1 MAITNMMPQRV
12 QIKKILIAN
21 RGEIALRIIRACREL
36 GIKTVAVYS
45 DIDIC
50 SLHVRLADEVCHIG
64 ESAANESYL
73 RIDKIID
80 AALKTGADAVHP
92 GYGFLAE
99 NPELAK
105 SCIEND
111 ILFIGPDP
119 DVILS
124 MGEKTIAKKTMIGAG
139 IPTIPGADRSIL
151 DVEEARTIAGELG
164 YPVILKASMGGG
176 GRGMRIVH
184 EPRGMDLAFW
194 SAKSEALAAFG
205 SESVFMEKYI
215 INPRHIEFQILA
227 DKHGNVVHLGE
238 RDCTLQR
245 RNQKLLEEAP
255 SPFLNSEKREKM
267 GKIAVTAA
275 KAANYQSAG
284 TVEFLIDADDNFY
297 FMEMNTRIQVEHP
310 VTEMV
315 TGVEHP
321 VTEMVTG
328 IDLIKEQIRIAQ
340 GEKLRYTQEDIK
352 VNGWSIECRINAE
365 DPFADF
371 IPNPGRIE
379 SVRFPMGP
387 GIRIDTA
394 VFDGYEI
401 PRQYDS
407 LIAKVVVHAANRRS
421 AINRMEYALTE
432 MKILGIRTTKEF
444 HLALMKNRDFR
455 NSQYDTS
462 FIEKN
467 IKRLKSDLSIDE
479 GAAAIATAVDVFLYT
494 RRMTMKHQDRNG
506 VRGQNVR
513 SAWRLSRRFDI
524 RSR

>member
-1 MAITNMMPQRV
+1 MPEKVHIR
-12 QIKKILIAN
+12 KILIAN
-21 RGEIALRIIRACREL
+21 RGEIAVRVIRACREM

-45 DIDIC
+45 EIDIC
-50 SLHVRLADEVCHIG
+50 SLHVRLADEACHIG
-64 ESAANESYL
+64 PSPANESYL
-73 RIDKIID
+73 RIDRIID

-105 SCIEND
+105 ICNEND
-111 ILFIGPDP
+111 IVFIGPDH
-119 DVILS
+119 DVIQS
-124 MGEKTIAKKTMIGAG
+124 MGEKTIAKQTMIKAG
-139 IPTIPGADRSIL
+139 IPTIPGADKSIL
-151 DVEEARTIAGELG
+151 DVREAREIAEEIG

-215 INPRHIEFQILA
+215 LNPRHIEFQILA
-227 DKHGNVVHLGE
+227 DRHGNVVHLGE

-255 SPFLNSEKREKM
+255 SPFINRERREKM
-267 GKIAVTAA
+267 GTIAVNAA

-284 TVEFLIDADDNFY
+284 TVEFLIDAEDNFY

-340 GEKLRYTQEDIK
+340 GEKLRYQQEDIR
-352 VNGWSIECRINAE
+352 VNGCSIECRINAE
-365 DPFADF
+365 DAFADF

-379 SVRFPMGP
+379 SIRFPMGP
-387 GIRIDTA
+387 GIRVDTA
-394 VFDGYEI
+394 VFNGYEI

-407 LIAKVVVHAANRRS
+407 LIAKVVVHAPNRRS
-421 AINRMEYALTE
+421 AINRMETALTE
-432 MKILGIRTTKEF
+432 MKIKGIRSTKEF

-467 IKRLKSDLSIDE
+467 IDRLKMDLSIDE
-479 GAAAIATAVDVFLYT
+479 EAAAVATAVDVFLYT
-494 RRMTMKHQDRNG
+494 QRMTMGHHSRNEVG
-506 VRGQNVR
+506 RNNIR
-513 SAWRLSRRFDI
+513 NSWRLSRRFNA
-524 RSR
+524 RSK